1 MDFYPDGGSVQ
12 QGCMFG
18 IDALPG
24 GFILFSWSYLVIFF
38 FILGACSHVRSLLY
52 YLHSIR
58 EEDLF
63 PSSSCL
69 SVETYNQ
76 EMVEDDTVIAYMG
89 ERAMQD
95 YQG

>member
-24 GFILFSWSYLVIFF
+24 GFIAFSWPYLVMFM
-38 FILGACSHVRSLLY
+38 ILGACSHVRSLLY

-63 PSSSCL
+63 TSSSCS
-69 SVETYNQ
+69 SVETCNQ

-89 ERAMQD
+89 ERAVQD